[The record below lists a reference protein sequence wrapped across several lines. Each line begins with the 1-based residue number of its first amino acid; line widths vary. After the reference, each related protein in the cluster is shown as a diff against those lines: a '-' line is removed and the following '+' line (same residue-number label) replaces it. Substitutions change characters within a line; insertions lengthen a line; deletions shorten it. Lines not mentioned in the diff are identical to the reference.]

1 MPGCS
6 SFHPDVTEEEIKE
19 KKSQKKS
26 ETEIEVLKQ
35 GMECPHCHFA
45 NLKREGSE
53 IVCSVCGYGYR
64 PCT

>member
-1 MPGCS
+1 MPGSC
-6 SFHPDVTEEEIKE
+6 SFHSNVTKKEIKE
-19 KKSQKKS
+19 NKSKRTS
-26 ETEIEVLKQ
+26 ETEIEILKQ

-53 IVCSVCGYGYR
+53 IVCPVCGYGYR